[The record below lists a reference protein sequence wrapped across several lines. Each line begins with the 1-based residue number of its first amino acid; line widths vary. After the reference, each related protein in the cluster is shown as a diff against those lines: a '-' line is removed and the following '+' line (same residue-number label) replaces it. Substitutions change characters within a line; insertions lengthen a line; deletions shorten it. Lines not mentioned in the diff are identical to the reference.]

1 MDTLLFYFHL
11 GNAHVLDPNGYDH
24 VLFMFALALPYTFK
38 SFGRLLVLASSFTLA
53 HCLSLALAAF
63 NVLTIDAGLIEF
75 LIPVTIA
82 LTAGYNLFYAS
93 QKTTSPYQLQLGAT
107 VFFGLVHGFGFSNYF
122 RMIMSGETNKAL
134 ALTGF
139 TLGIELAQIIVIT
152 ATLLITLLIAF
163 LAKERKPLILRILSA
178 LVLLL
183 SLKIAIGN
191 WPF

>member
-1 MDTLLFYFHL
+1 
-11 GNAHVLDPNGYDH
+11 
-24 VLFMFALALPYTFK
+24 
-38 SFGRLLVLASSFTLA
+38 
-53 HCLSLALAAF
+53 
-63 NVLTIDAGLIEF
+63 
-75 LIPVTIA
+75 
-82 LTAGYNLFYAS
+82 
-93 QKTTSPYQLQLGAT
+93 
-107 VFFGLVHGFGFSNYF
+107 
-122 RMIMSGETNKAL
+122 MIMSGETSKAL